1 MKVFSLK
8 LQQLKA
14 AENVTDLAKILGVQP
29 KTISFVV
36 YKLPIA
42 DKYRAF
48 TIPKRGGGTRDILAP
63 DPRLKLVQSRL
74 SMLLLEIEEILERD
88 RTRHH
93 CILAHGFKRN
103 LSIITN
109 AENHRNQRY
118 VFNADLKDFFPSI
131 NFGRVRGFFLKND
144 DFALKPAVATLIAQ
158 IACHNNQLPQGSPC
172 SPPISNFIAH
182 IMDIHLNKLARKNRC
197 TYTRYADDLTFST
210 NEKEFPSKIAS
221 LVNGTT
227 DRWAAGDGLVSRV
240 HRAGFQL
247 NVAKT
252 RMQYKDSVRIRPG
265 SSLTARLTCRW
276 NTPSWPEPG
285 VIICSGTAYRS
296 MW

>member
-1 MKVFSLK
+1 
-8 LQQLKA
+8 
-14 AENVTDLAKILGVQP
+14 
-29 KTISFVV
+29 
-36 YKLPIA
+36 
-42 DKYRAF
+42 
-48 TIPKRGGGTRDILAP
+48 
-63 DPRLKLVQSRL
+63 
-74 SMLLLEIEEILERD
+74 
-88 RTRHH
+88 H

-118 VFNADLKDFFPSI
+118 VYNADLKDFFPSI

-252 RMQYKDSVRIRPG
+252 RMQYKDSRQDTTGLIVNSKINVPVEYAK
-265 SSLTARLTCRW
+265 LARTRCYHLFRDGI
-276 NTPSWPEPG
+276 PF
-285 VIICSGTAYRS
+285 
-296 MW
+296 